1 MARGFN
7 LLTAAFLLLALPLPA
22 SAQEDS
28 GFVFH
33 QHDAD
38 FEENPASEAA
48 STPSLENIERE
59 KRMRELEERFKA
71 LSQSLGGMPA
81 PPEVRNKKISFGD
94 SGESESLRG

>member
-7 LLTAAFLLLALPLPA
+7 FLTAAFLLLVLSLPVV

-28 GFVFH
+28 GFVFR
-33 QHDAD
+33 QHDND
-38 FEENPASEAA
+38 SEENSFETAA
-48 STPSLENIERE
+48 AIPSPEDIERE

-94 SGESESLRG
+94 SSENER

>member
-7 LLTAAFLLLALPLPA
+7 LLTAAFLLLVVPLPV

-28 GFVFH
+28 GFVFR
-33 QHDAD
+33 QHDND
-38 FEENPASEAA
+38 SEENSFETASAI
-48 STPSLENIERE
+48 PSPEDIERE

-94 SGESESLRG
+94 SSENER

>member
-7 LLTAAFLLLALPLPA
+7 CLAVVFLLLVLPLQA
-22 SAQEDS
+22 NAQEDN

-33 QHDAD
+33 QHDSD
-38 FEENPASEAA
+38 LEETPPAGSVSAVPAPED
-48 STPSLENIERE
+48 IERE

-71 LSQSLGGMPA
+71 LSQSLGGIPA

-94 SGESESLRG
+94 SLESER